1 MTRKARAEQILPSSC
16 TRRKY
21 KSCCHLESG
30 PLAPEP
36 RENNLLLSSATQRVL
51 LCCGSPGRLTRLERG
66 GGQSPEQVES
76 HSLSRSGLR
85 TVFRA
90 TRGSWDSWVSFQ
102 APGLRSR
109 PVPPWPSAAQPGKVG
124 IQERILLRKTPPVYV
139 HSRPHCPTPTG
150 NRTGSRL
157 PLRPSQ
163 VSPEPGLFP
172 TATARLGP
180 HHPHLRLGGTIWMQ
194 PEDRLRSIFSFLS
207 IPERGQLGVWISGR

>member
-1 MTRKARAEQILPSSC
+1 MTRKARVEPILPSSC
-16 TRRKY
+16 TRREY
-21 KSCCHLESG
+21 KSCRHLESG

-51 LCCGSPGRLTRLERG
+51 LCCGSPGTLTRLERG

-109 PVPPWPSAAQPGKVG
+109 PVPPWASAAQPGKVG
-124 IQERILLRKTPPVYV
+124 IQERILLLKTPPVYV

-157 PLRPSQ
+157 PCAPPRCRRSLGSFPQRQ
-163 VSPEPGLFP
+163 PG
-172 TATARLGP
+172 
-180 HHPHLRLGGTIWMQ
+180 
-194 PEDRLRSIFSFLS
+194 
-207 IPERGQLGVWISGR
+207 